1 MSYTGPSNTTT
12 PRFTTFD
19 SLYAHLRN
27 TYSAPLL
34 PPGKAYDLSLT
45 DAISSLYLHPTLEA
59 ALHILNADLP
69 SAHFLV
75 RHMQAAPAVAGMY
88 LHGILHRIEG
98 DYDNARCWYVD
109 VAREGCGAFDEV
121 WEVASSSDDRRGDG
135 NDGKDARGG
144 GEDVKEEDE
153 LPKPQRL
160 RHLNPRAAE
169 FIDAIQTLHG
179 QRRSASPF
187 SSSHQEE
194 SRLTHL
200 SAHELTT
207 VISWCVREYG
217 SGVWTDARP
226 AWVRPSEEER
236 KIGNRMVSEGEGR
249 RKF

>member
-1 MSYTGPSNTTT
+1 
-12 PRFTTFD
+12 
-19 SLYAHLRN
+19 
-27 TYSAPLL
+27 
-34 PPGKAYDLSLT
+34 
-45 DAISSLYLHPTLEA
+45 
-59 ALHILNADLP
+59 
-69 SAHFLV
+69 
-75 RHMQAAPAVAGMY
+75 MQAAPAVAGMY